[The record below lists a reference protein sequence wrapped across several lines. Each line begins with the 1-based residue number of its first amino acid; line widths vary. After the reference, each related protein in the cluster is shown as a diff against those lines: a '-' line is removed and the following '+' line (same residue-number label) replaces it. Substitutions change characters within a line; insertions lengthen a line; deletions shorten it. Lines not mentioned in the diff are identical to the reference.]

1 MSMTFAVMDVTY
13 PLAAVSQMVKAGHT
27 VVRTERRETLFDWK
41 ERRVH
46 PEALD
51 PEQSGFWAAMT
62 FGSPLQ
68 KGSPES
74 SGDGRPEVQETAQR
88 QREKKAQT

>member
-13 PLAAVSQMVKAGHT
+13 PLAAVSPMVKAGHT
-27 VVRTERRETLFDWK
+27 VVFSPEESFVRTERRETIFDWK

-51 PEQSGFWAAMT
+51 PEQSGF
-62 FGSPLQ
+62 G
-68 KGSPES
+68 
-74 SGDGRPEVQETAQR
+74 QR
-88 QREKKAQT
+88 